1 MSANDFYNFPKSNV
15 EEWMEIVKK
24 DLKSTPYNQLQ
35 WIVDE
40 DIILDPI
47 QNVSLNIDLNLSR
60 DWERKSSLIINN
72 SSTNESILFLLNSGV
87 NAITFD
93 AFDNIDTYNNLLS
106 NVNQQFISWQIK
118 ISNFEEL
125 QIIKSYFD
133 DNVDITFHFAKVP
146 DIKIVDSILKEF
158 VNSKF
163 LIESNSVAE
172 QYSNNIVKML
182 VGAYQLIQSVGKNG
196 FDIKTII
203 PKIVFQTSI
212 SNKYLQEIAYLRAIH
227 LTWKN
232 FTASYDSLVTA
243 AKIVVNYEDNCLTND
258 RNENLIRM
266 TTMGMSAILG
276 TVYKIECN
284 NYLFNDNNDT
294 NKIRL
299 INNIQLILG
308 LESYLDQVVDPTSG
322 SYFLDSL
329 TQKLTEKSWKKFIE
343 FIGY

>member
-40 DIILDPI
+40 DIIMEPI
-47 QNVSLNIDLNLSR
+47 QASSLNINLNLEK
-60 DWERKSSLIINN
+60 DWERKSSLVIDENT
-72 SSTNESILFLLNSGV
+72 TNESILLQLNSGI
-87 NAITFD
+87 NAITFN
-93 AFDNIDTYNNLLS
+93 AFDHIDTYNKIFI
-106 NVNQQFISWQIK
+106 NVNQLFISWQIK
-118 ISNFEEL
+118 IVNKEQL
-125 QIIKSYFD
+125 QIIQSYFD
-133 DNVDITFHFAKVP
+133 KNIDITFQFSEVP
-146 DIKIVDSILKEF
+146 DIKIIDSILKEF
-158 VNSKF
+158 VHSKF
-163 LIESNSVAE
+163 LIESNCIAE

-182 VGAYQLIQSVGKNG
+182 TGAYQLIQSSSKNG
-196 FDIKTII
+196 IEIRTII

-212 SNKYLQEIAYLRAIH
+212 SNKYLHEIAYLRAIH
-227 LTWKN
+227 LSWKN
-232 FTASYDSLVTA
+232 FSATYGHLEPS
-243 AKIVVNYEDNCLTND
+243 AKIVVNYEDTSLTSDN
-258 RNENLIRM
+258 NENLIRM
-266 TTMGMSAILG
+266 TTMTMSAILG
-276 TVYKIECN
+276 TVYKIEYN
-284 NYLFNDNNDT
+284 NNLFNVNDDT
-294 NKIRL
+294 NNIRL